1 MDLFKLFGTIAI
13 KNDEANKALDETTN
27 KAEHSSSKIE
37 GTLKKLIGV
46 VTAAFAID
54 KIKDFGAACIEAYE
68 VQETSELKLETIMKQ
83 RMHSSDAAIQSVKDL
98 TSAQQQLGVVGDEV
112 QLSGAQQLATF
123 LNTESAL
130 KTLIPAM
137 NDLAVQQNGYNVS
150 TGDMVN
156 IGNLMGKVMQGQ
168 TAALTRV
175 GVTFTEAQEKVLK
188 FGTEEERAAMLAQVI
203 TDNVGHMNSVMA
215 QTDSGQIQQA
225 KNNFGDMQEM
235 IGQQLL
241 PVVAIF
247 YGMVNDF
254 ALFVMKYVIPVLSE
268 VSGFIQRHETA
279 MKILITVVAALT
291 AGLIAYVAALTLK
304 KAMEGLAIIQTGLMT
319 AAETAYSIA
328 AGVATVATT
337 ALSLAMS
344 LLTSPVTMVIV
355 ALAAVVAACYLLAK
369 NWDTIVEKLKE
380 VQQAFIAVWEAIQ
393 EKVLTVI
400 NTIKSLVFDGITTIK
415 NSMINGLDTAKSTV
429 FRILDAIRNKFQSI
443 IENAM
448 NVVRNGIERIKSFF
462 NFEWSLPHLKL
473 PHFNISGNFSLN
485 PPSVPKFNIDW
496 YKKAMDDGMIMNQPT
511 IFGYNQDTNQLMAGG
526 EAGSETVVGTE
537 SLLEMIHNAVS
548 AENGKVEEKLERL
561 LSILGDFFPEV
572 LQAMERPVILDSGVL
587 VGEMAPGLD
596 IELGKLSR
604 RRERG

>member
-1 MDLFKLFGTIAI
+1 M
-13 KNDEANKALDETTN
+13 DETTN

-37 GTLKKLIGV
+37 GAFKRLIGIV
-46 VTAAFAID
+46 AAAFAID
-54 KIKDFGAACIEAYE
+54 KIKDFGTACMEAYE
-68 VQETSELKLETIMKQ
+68 VQETAELKLETIMKQ

-241 PVVAIF
+241 PVLAIF
-247 YGMVNDF
+247 YSMVNEF
-254 ALFVMKYVIPVLSE
+254 ALFVMQYVVPVLAQVSE
-268 VSGFIQRHETA
+268 FIQKHETA
-279 MKILITVVAALT
+279 VKVLITVLAALT
-291 AGLIAYVAALTLK
+291 AGITAYIVALTLK

-344 LLTSPVTMVIV
+344 LLTSPITLVVV
-355 ALAAVVAACYLLAK
+355 ALATVVAACYLLAK

-380 VQQAFIAVWEAIQ
+380 VQQAFITVWEAIVG
-393 EKVLTVI
+393 KVM
-400 NTIKSLVFDGITTIK
+400 SAFDLMKNAASIGIADIK
-415 NSMINGLDTAKSTV
+415 NAMINGLNMAKSTV
-429 FRILDAIRNKFQSI
+429 FRILDSIRNKFQSI

-448 NVVRNGIERIKSFF
+448 NIVRNGIERIKSFF

-485 PPSVPKFNIDW
+485 PPSVPKFSIDW
-496 YKKAMDDGMIMNQPT
+496 YKKAMGDGMIMNQPT
-511 IFGYNQDTNQLMAGG
+511 IFGYNQETNQFMAGG

-537 SLLEMIHNAVS
+537 SLMEMIQEAVS
-548 AENGKVEEKLERL
+548 KENGKLSDKLERL
-561 LSILGDFFPEV
+561 LSILGDFFPEI